1 MTSLHS
7 NFPISQNNNII
18 NNSTIN
24 NNISNITS
32 NNNGNFIPNTNPCQ
46 MSGSVASNSASAT
59 APPGATRENHSEIER
74 RRRNKMSGYI
84 QVAN

>member
-18 NNSTIN
+18 NNSIIN
-24 NNISNITS
+24 NNISNITN
-32 NNNGNFIPNTNPCQ
+32 NNNGNFIPNTNQCQ
-46 MSGSVASNSASAT
+46 MSDSVTSNSASAT